1 MNRWAIM
8 GFMGMADGGRIKV
21 SVNCKSSA
29 EFMRGKKK
37 QCKCAR
43 TMKSFSFKSSVVQ
56 KIQLSHCF
64 LHRAKSFLLKVHRS
78 NSGKK
83 KGWVISFNKQSEALA
98 VNKNNYLFWIKSS
111 RPSCESGVQKH
122 KQSSQSPDNIDF
134 HPAWGVLVELS
145 IARAKASLHWALRD
159 PSETSTLISHT
170 VLSLTSFL

>member
-1 MNRWAIM
+1 M

-64 LHRAKSFLLKVHRS
+64 FFLHRAKTFLLKS
-78 NSGKK
+78 APKQFLGKK
-83 KGWVISFNKQSEALA
+83 RLGYFI
-98 VNKNNYLFWIKSS
+98 
-111 RPSCESGVQKH
+111 
-122 KQSSQSPDNIDF
+122 
-134 HPAWGVLVELS
+134 
-145 IARAKASLHWALRD
+145 
-159 PSETSTLISHT
+159 
-170 VLSLTSFL
+170 

>member
-1 MNRWAIM
+1 M

-83 KGWVISFNKQSEALA
+83 KKAG
-98 VNKNNYLFWIKSS
+98 LF
-111 RPSCESGVQKH
+111 H
-122 KQSSQSPDNIDF
+122 
-134 HPAWGVLVELS
+134 
-145 IARAKASLHWALRD
+145 
-159 PSETSTLISHT
+159 
-170 VLSLTSFL
+170 LTSKAKHLQ